1 MTHRLSAGRDLLV
14 CPVVNVPPPSSPYAP
29 PQAPSPTGNPGDPPP
44 ILGGLIPR
52 NRNALIAY
60 YCGIFSIIPCLGVVL
75 GPMALVFGILG
86 LKTAAREPFR
96 KGKVHAWVGIVC
108 GGLVSLL
115 SLAAI
120 GFWVFVG
127 LVHR

>member
-1 MTHRLSAGRDLLV
+1 VTTHPRRPQFASV
-14 CPVVNVPPPSSPYAP
+14 SVVNTPPPSNPYTP
-29 PQAPSPTGNPGDPPP
+29 PQAPFPAGSPGDAPP

-60 YCGIFSIIPCLGVVL
+60 YCGVFSIIPCLGIVL
-75 GPMALVFGILG
+75 GPVAVVFGILG

-108 GGLVSLL
+108 GGLIGLL
-115 SLAAI
+115 SLAGLAL
-120 GFWVFVG
+120 WLFVG
-127 LVHR
+127 FQHR